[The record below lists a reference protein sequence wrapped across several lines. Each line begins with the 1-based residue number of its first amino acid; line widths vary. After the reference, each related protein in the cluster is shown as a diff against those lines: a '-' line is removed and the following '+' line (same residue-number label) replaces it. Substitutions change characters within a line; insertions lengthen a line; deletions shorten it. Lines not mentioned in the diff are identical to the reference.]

1 MSKLCVFA
9 GTADGR
15 ELIECLTGRGL
26 TITAYVATE
35 YGQVALGEHPDVEIR
50 AGGLP
55 RAEMPGVFRS
65 EGFDL
70 VVDATHPYAEHI
82 TESIRLACE
91 ETGTESSWRTPPRV
105 SVFWPGQRGTSS

>member
-1 MSKLCVFA
+1 MYKLCVFA

-15 ELIECLTGRGL
+15 ELIERLTGRGVS
-26 TITAYVATE
+26 ITAYVATE
-35 YGQVALGEHPDVEIR
+35 YGRVALGEYPDVEVR

-55 RAEMPGVFRS
+55 RAEMPGVFRA
-65 EGFDL
+65 ERFDL

-91 ETGTESSWRTPPRV
+91 NNEGLELTD
-105 SVFWPGQRGTSS
+105 TSTRN